1 MVQLLLVEDDP
12 ILGRSLNVTLETEGY
27 AVEWVQ
33 SLGSARQSIRE
44 RKLPALFVLD
54 VNLPDG
60 SGYDFLTE
68 IRKERADVPVILLT
82 AKTDEDSVVRG
93 LNLGANDYVRKPFG
107 QKELLAR
114 ISSALRLPTMAP
126 AKGPIRYESLTID
139 LEKRLVRHGERSLD
153 LNRREFDI
161 LVHLVRHAEA
171 VVTRESLLNALDK
184 DGEIFDRTIDSHIS
198 HLRAR
203 FRKAEV
209 SDVGIHS
216 IYGIGYRLEKVT
228 GTA

>member
-12 ILGRSLNVTLETEGY
+12 ILGRSLHVTLETEGY
-27 AVEWVQ
+27 AVDWVQ
-33 SLGSARQSIRE
+33 SLSDARTNVRE
-44 RKLPALFVLD
+44 KKPHLFVLD

-60 SGYDFLTE
+60 SGYDLLSE
-68 IRKERADVPVILLT
+68 IRKERTDVPVILLT

-114 ISSALRLPTMAP
+114 ISSALRVPMNA
-126 AKGPIRYESLTID
+126 AKPGSLRYESLSID
-139 LEKRLVRHGERSLD
+139 LEKRVVRHRDRILE

-161 LVHLVRHAEA
+161 LVHLVKHAEA

-203 FRKAEV
+203 FRKG
-209 SDVGIHS
+209 DVKDVQINS
-216 IYGIGYRLEKVT
+216 IYGVGYRLEKKT
-228 GTA
+228 GNP

>member
-1 MVQLLLVEDDP
+1 MAQQLLLVEDDP
-12 ILGRSLNVTLETEGY
+12 ILGRSLHVTLETEGY
-27 AVEWVQ
+27 AVNWVQ
-33 SLGSARQSIRE
+33 SLAAARESVRSQP
-44 RKLPALFVLD
+44 PALFVLD

-60 SGYDFLTE
+60 SGFDFVSE
-68 IRKERADVPVILLT
+68 IRKDSAEVPVILLT
-82 AKTDEDSVVRG
+82 AKTDEESVVRG

-114 ISSALRLPTMAP
+114 ISSALRLPSP
-126 AKGPIRYESLTID
+126 SAKGPIRYETLSID
-139 LEKRLVRHGERSLD
+139 LEKRLVRHGERTLD

-161 LVHLVRHAEA
+161 LLHLIRHAEA
-171 VVTRESLLNALDK
+171 VVTRESLLNALDR

-209 SDVGIHS
+209 ADIQINS
-216 IYGIGYRLEKVT
+216 IYGVGYRLEKKT
-228 GTA
+228 GTP

>member
-12 ILGRSLNVTLETEGY
+12 ILGRSLHVTLETEGY
-27 AVEWVQ
+27 AVDWVQ
-33 SLGSARQSIRE
+33 SLSDARQNLRE
-44 RKLPALFVLD
+44 KKPALFVLD

-60 SGYDFLTE
+60 SGFDLLTE
-68 IRKERADVPVILLT
+68 IRKERAEVPVILLT
-82 AKTDEDSVVRG
+82 AKVDEDSVVRG

-114 ISSALRLPTMAP
+114 ISGALRKPSNSGQ
-126 AKGPIRYESLTID
+126 GPVHYETLSID
-139 LEKRLVRHGERSLD
+139 LEKRLVRYGERTID

-161 LVHLVRHAEA
+161 LLHLVRHAEA

-203 FRKAEV
+203 FRKAEIKDIQI
-209 SDVGIHS
+209 SS
-216 IYGIGYRLEKVT
+216 IYGVGYRLEKKT
-228 GTA
+228 GNP

>member
-12 ILGRSLNVTLETEGY
+12 ILGRSLHVTLETEGY
-27 AVEWVQ
+27 EVDWVQ
-33 SLGSARQSIRE
+33 SLSGARESVIA
-44 RKLPALFVLD
+44 KKPALFVLD

-60 SGYDFLTE
+60 SGYDLLTE
-68 IRKERADVPVILLT
+68 IRQARADVPVILLT

-114 ISSALRLPTMAP
+114 ISSALRAPTNIG
-126 AKGPIRYESLTID
+126 KGPLRYESLSID
-139 LEKRLVRHGERSLD
+139 LEKRLVKHGERTLD

-161 LVHLVRHAEA
+161 LVHLVKHAEA
-171 VVTRESLLNALDK
+171 VVTRESLLNALDR

-203 FRKAEV
+203 FRKAEIT
-209 SDVGIHS
+209 DVQINS
-216 IYGIGYRLEKVT
+216 IYGVGYRLEKKT
-228 GTA
+228 GNS

>member
-12 ILGRSLNVTLETEGY
+12 ILGRSLHVTLETEGY
-27 AVEWVQ
+27 AVDWVQ
-33 SLGSARQSIRE
+33 SLSGARETVRAKQ
-44 RKLPALFVLD
+44 PNLFVLD

-60 SGYDFLTE
+60 SGYDLLTE
-68 IRKERADVPVILLT
+68 IRKERTDVPVILLT

-114 ISSALRLPTMAP
+114 ISSALRMPMNA
-126 AKGPIRYESLTID
+126 AKGTTLKYESLSID
-139 LEKRLVRHGERSLD
+139 LEKRQVKHQDRTLD
-153 LNRREFDI
+153 VNRREFDI

-203 FRKAEV
+203 FRKG
-209 SDVGIHS
+209 DVNDIQINS
-216 IYGIGYRLEKVT
+216 IYGVGYRLEKKG